1 MSNSYL
7 AVIVLFGAA
16 SIASGAAQPHT
27 SQSPATAG
35 QRTTLQAAK
44 AIPISGSASRQS
56 PLLIGPCDVI
66 DDGSSENGLG
76 LSAPTGT
83 DVLWMQRQGDI
94 GQSTVVLSIS
104 TVWGT
109 PAFAGSG
116 PADGSTARYG
126 IWTDSDNDGDPTT
139 GVLTLVAG
147 PFSAIVSGS
156 ESDNFQVLPLSTP
169 VVVSDTYFI
178 GVSSEG
184 AFPAPLDQSVVSGG
198 RSWIAANGSGAGT
211 IDYSNPSGEPI
222 PLSPAFSPGVFLLR
236 ADCLAKGTVVEIC
249 AGDGSLV
256 PCPCNNDAP
265 AFPVQGCLW
274 MTNNPPVLS
283 TTGGHLEQ
291 VSGTIAS
298 IGAPIGTQLKLNCS
312 GHRASAAAVS
322 VLMQGQDPTAAQF
335 AYGNGL
341 RCIQGPLK
349 RLYIVTPTPASV
361 TTPDDSTTPT
371 TKMSDRAAALGD
383 VYFPGVIR
391 GYQFLYRDPL
401 GACGTYN
408 ASNGVLVVWAP

>member
-1 MSNSYL
+1 MSNSYFAGIAL
-7 AVIVLFGAA
+7 LGVA
-16 SIASGAAQPHT
+16 SVASGVAQART
-27 SQSPATAG
+27 SHSTTAAG
-35 QRTTLQAAK
+35 QHATLQAACTN
-44 AIPISGSASRQS
+44 PNSGGQTQLSS
-56 PLLIGPCDVI
+56 LVIGPCDVI

-76 LSAPTGT
+76 LNSPTGT
-83 DVLWMQRQGDI
+83 DVLWMQRQGDV

-109 PAFAGSG
+109 PAFSGSG

-156 ESDNFQVLPLSTP
+156 ETDNFQVLPLTTP
-169 VVVSDTYFI
+169 VVIADTYFI

-184 AFPAPLDQSVVSGG
+184 RFPAPLDQSVVSGG
-198 RSWIAANGSGAGT
+198 RSWIAANNTGAGT

-222 PLSPAFSPGVFLLR
+222 PLSQAFSPGVFLLR

-256 PCPCNNDAP
+256 HCPCNNDAP

-283 TTGGHLEQ
+283 ATGGHLEQ

-298 IGAPIGTQLKLNCS
+298 IGAPLGTQLELNVT

-335 AYGNGL
+335 TYGNGL
-341 RCIQGPLK
+341 RCVQGPLK
-349 RLYIVTPTPASV
+349 RLYIVTPTPGSV
-361 TTPDDSTTPT
+361 TMPADSTTPT

-401 GACGTYN
+401 GLCGTYN
-408 ASNGVLVVWAP
+408 ASNGIMAVWAP